1 MNTMEEQQHNI
12 DVLLSDAGDY
22 IETRTTLFKLKTI
35 ESLSDVSGELV
46 SGLALIGIA
55 ALVVLIFSTG
65 LALLIGYWLGRSFY
79 GFFIIGGFYAI
90 IGLIFFAFRGH
101 WLKEPFSN
109 LLIRKIL
116 K

>member
-1 MNTMEEQQHNI
+1 MSTVEEQQQDI
-12 DVLLSDAGDY
+12 DILLSDAGDY
-22 IETRTTLFKLKTI
+22 IGTRTTLWKLKAI

-55 ALVVLIFSTG
+55 SVVVLIFSAG
-65 LALLIGYWLGRSFY
+65 LALLIGYWIGKSFY
-79 GFFIIGGFYAI
+79 GFFIIGGIYAI
-90 IGLIFFAFRGH
+90 IGLVFYAFRNH

>member
-1 MNTMEEQQHNI
+1 MRTVEEQQQDI
-12 DVLLSDAGDY
+12 DILLSDAGDY
-22 IETRTTLFKLKTI
+22 IQTRTTLWKLKAI

-55 ALVVLIFSTG
+55 LLVVLILSAG
-65 LALLIGYWLGRSFY
+65 LALLIGHWLGNSFY
-79 GFFIIGGFYAI
+79 GFFIIGGTYAI
-90 IGLIFFAFRGH
+90 AGLIFFAFRNR

-109 LLIRKIL
+109 MLIRKIL

>member
-1 MNTMEEQQHNI
+1 MSSFEEQQHDI
-12 DVLLSDAGDY
+12 DTLLSDAGDY
-22 IETRTTLFKLKTI
+22 VQTRTTLWKLKAI

-55 ALVVLIFSTG
+55 SLVVLIFSAG
-65 LALLIGYWLGRSFY
+65 VALLIGYWLGRSFY
-79 GFFIIGGFYAI
+79 GFFIVGGAYAI
-90 IGLIFFAFRGH
+90 IGLIFFAFRNR

>member
-1 MNTMEEQQHNI
+1 MNNMEEQQQDI
-12 DVLLSDAGDY
+12 DILLSDAGDY
-22 IETRTTLFKLKTI
+22 IGTRTTLWKLKAI

-65 LALLIGYWLGRSFY
+65 LALLIGHWIGESFY
-79 GFFIIGGFYAI
+79 GFFIIGGLYAI
-90 IGLIFFAFRGH
+90 IGLIFYAFRSQ

-109 LLIRKIL
+109 MLIRKIL

>member
-1 MNTMEEQQHNI
+1 MKTVEEQQHDI
-12 DVLLSDAGDY
+12 DILLSDAGDY
-22 IETRTTLFKLKTI
+22 IGTRTTLWKLKAI

-55 ALVVLIFSTG
+55 SVVVLILSAG
-65 LALLIGYWLGRSFY
+65 LALLIGYWIGKSFY
-79 GFFIIGGFYAI
+79 GFFIIGGVYAI
-90 IGLIFFAFRGH
+90 IGLVFFAFRNQ

-109 LLIRKIL
+109 MLIRKIL

>member
-1 MNTMEEQQHNI
+1 MNTMEEQQQDI
-12 DVLLSDAGDY
+12 DILLSDAGDY
-22 IETRTTLFKLKTI
+22 IETRTTLWKLKAI

-55 ALVVLIFSTG
+55 FLVVLIFSTG
-65 LALLIGYWLGRSFY
+65 LALLIGHWTGKSFY
-79 GFFIIGGFYAI
+79 GFFIIGGFYAL
-90 IGLIFFAFRGH
+90 IGLIFYANRSQ

-109 LLIRKIL
+109 MLIRKIL

>member
-1 MNTMEEQQHNI
+1 MSTMEEKQQDI
-12 DVLLSDAGDY
+12 DILLSDAGDY
-22 IETRTTLFKLKTI
+22 IETRTTLWKLKAI

-55 ALVVLIFSTG
+55 SLVVLILSVG
-65 LALLIGYWLGRSFY
+65 LALLIGHWVGNSFY
-79 GFFIIGGFYAI
+79 GFFIVGGAYTFA
-90 IGLIFFAFRGH
+90 GLIFFAFRNQ

-109 LLIRKIL
+109 MLIRKIL